1 MIYDQQKENHMSE
14 LIKLSVSKAKTFEG
28 CKKKFKY
35 SYILRLP
42 RAEEQTYHTLGKL
55 VHKCLELFHK
65 EYYELGS
72 TEAFHVVMKKS
83 WKIAINLQDFK
94 PKLTEEIISDAK
106 LYLNSYLKRW
116 SALNSNNILPKVINC
131 EYEFKKELEGK
142 VLLNGS
148 IDSVQIDPDGTY
160 HIVDWKTS
168 KSSKYLKKDWLQLL
182 VYAYV
187 LFLEKPE
194 VQKIRGSYLMLK
206 LDCEMVTKEFTRE
219 EILSVKD
226 KVLDYYMQIVSETE
240 YAANPTILCNYCEYK
255 ELCDEAKPIIEK
267 NIKFGEVK
275 W

>member
-1 MIYDQQKENHMSE
+1 MSE

-35 SYILRLP
+35 SYILRIP
-42 RAEEQTYHTLGKL
+42 KTDEQTYHTLGKL

-65 EYYELGS
+65 EYYELNS
-72 TEAFHVVMKKS
+72 TDPFHIVMKKS
-83 WKIAINLQDFK
+83 WKAATNLKEFK
-94 PKLTEEIISDAK
+94 PKLTAEIIADAK

-116 SALNSNNILPKVINC
+116 SLLNSTEELPKVISC
-131 EYEFKKELEGK
+131 EHEFKKELEGK

-148 IDSVQIDPDGTY
+148 IDSIQIDPDGIY

-187 LFLEKPE
+187 LFLEKPDLE
-194 VQKIRGSYLMLK
+194 VIRGSYLMLK
-206 LDCEMVTKEFTRE
+206 LDCEMVTKEFNRD
-219 EILSVKD
+219 EIISVKD
-226 KVLDYYMQIVSETE
+226 KILDYYSQIVSETD
-240 YAANPTILCNYCEYK
+240 YPANPTILCNYCDYK
-255 ELCDEAKPIIEK
+255 DLCEEAKPIIEK